1 MNHPGEIA
9 GLAHMTGARV
19 ALVNNAQREHQEFL
33 DGVEATAVENG
44 AVISEL
50 GPDGVAVFPAD
61 DACAPL
67 WRSLAGSRSVLQFAL
82 GDDSQAAVSAP
93 KDADPTGFALRL
105 RGPEITLSVR
115 LAIDGQHN
123 VRNALAAAACC
134 HAIGV
139 PPAAIVAG
147 LERFRPLPGRLVR
160 HSRADEVT
168 VIDDSYNA
176 NPDSVR
182 AAIDLLAGLRQRGI
196 AARVVLVLGDMG
208 EVGANGIEFHAEVG
222 AWAREQGLDKLIATG
237 TLARAAVQGW
247 NSARSTQDLQT
258 AQHCETIDEAVT
270 AARVAVTA
278 GTTVLVKGSRFM
290 RMERVVHGLLNAGLA
305 DPVGG
310 HA

>member
-1 MNHPGEIA
+1 
-9 GLAHMTGARV
+9 
-19 ALVNNAQREHQEFL
+19 
-33 DGVEATAVENG
+33 
-44 AVISEL
+44 
-50 GPDGVAVFPAD
+50 
-61 DACAPL
+61 
-67 WRSLAGSRSVLQFAL
+67 VLQFAL
-82 GDDSQAAVSAP
+82 GEDIQVGVSAP
-93 KDADPTGFALRL
+93 VDADPTGFTLRL
-105 RGPEITLSVR
+105 RGLDTTLTVH

-134 HAIGV
+134 RAIGV
-139 PPAAIVAG
+139 PPEAIVAG

-160 HSRADEVT
+160 YSRADAVT

-182 AAIDLLAGLRQRGI
+182 AAIDLLAGLRQRGV

-208 EVGANGIEFHAEVG
+208 EVGANGPEFHAEVG

-290 RMERVVHGLLNAGLA
+290 RMERVVDGLLDVGFAH
-305 DPVGG
+305 PVGG